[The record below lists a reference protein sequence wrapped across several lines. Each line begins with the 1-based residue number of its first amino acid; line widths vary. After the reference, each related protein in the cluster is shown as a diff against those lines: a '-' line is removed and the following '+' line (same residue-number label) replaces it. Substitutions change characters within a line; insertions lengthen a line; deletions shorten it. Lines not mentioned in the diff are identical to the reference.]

1 MTQEETD
8 LIELKDVM
16 TNLERQISSLK
27 EFIAFLEAKKER
39 IGKVEN
45 KCCKKQEVLKE
56 DEELTFGERLVI
68 ESLKNKLIPDDID
81 RDRIIDSIITEFGS
95 DKHLTILESVLR
107 GHNDDELLGKF
118 YSIIN
123 AIIPSLLE
131 VDISKLRIQ

>member
-1 MTQEETD
+1 MTQEETV
-8 LIELKDVM
+8 LIELRDVM

-27 EFIAFLEAKKER
+27 EFIEFLEAKKVEDR
-39 IGKVEN
+39 KVEN

-56 DEELTFGERLVI
+56 DEELTLGERLVI

-95 DKHLTILESVLR
+95 DKHLTILESVL
-107 GHNDDELLGKF
+107 GKHNDDELLGKF

-123 AIIPSLLE
+123 AVIPSLLE